1 MYYTTV
7 SLDAKEQVLANLS
20 NFAYDPINYDYMRR
34 LNVIDIFLDT
44 ISRYTLYSETL
55 VHYAMAGLCNL
66 CLDKTNK
73 EYILSRAGVHSISN
87 LLVHSDHEHTLLD
100 TITSLMYLIT
110 PLSKPEITSPAVI
123 ARLLEFINPVSTSPS
138 LTSCQLSTNPG
149 DFDSSIQPS
158 VNPSSSYREENSAQS
173 PRQPSVYTSSQPS
186 GHPSSQRRPEDGGNL
201 AQSLASAGGHPSSP
215 TSAHSSRLANLAQI
229 FLADYCTRDQ
239 ISAVQRIVSTSQIP
253 LPDTNE

>member
-87 LLVHSDHEHTLLD
+87 LLVHSDHELTLLD
-100 TITSLMYLIT
+100 TITRLMYLIT
-110 PLSKPEITSPAVI
+110 PLSKPGE
-123 ARLLEFINPVSTSPS
+123 
-138 LTSCQLSTNPG
+138 
-149 DFDSSIQPS
+149 
-158 VNPSSSYREENSAQS
+158 
-173 PRQPSVYTSSQPS
+173 
-186 GHPSSQRRPEDGGNL
+186 
-201 AQSLASAGGHPSSP
+201 
-215 TSAHSSRLANLAQI
+215 
-229 FLADYCTRDQ
+229 
-239 ISAVQRIVSTSQIP
+239 
-253 LPDTNE
+253 